1 MKRRAFIA
9 ALGGAAAWPLAAWA
23 QQPAMPV
30 VGFISGTWP
39 NADRLRAL
47 HQGLKE
53 TGYIEGENFIIT
65 YSWVEGHFERLPAMI
80 AERIRRHVTVI
91 VPVGTP
97 PTLAAA
103 AATKTV
109 PITFVIGED
118 PVRLGIVASLSRP
131 GGNATGINLV
141 SLELV
146 AKRLELLRELL
157 PETARVAVLVNPA
170 DATTAESTLK
180 DMEPAARAIGLQIQI
195 LNASTAAEIDVA
207 FATISRE
214 RPDAIFVASDPF
226 FTSRRVQLANLASR
240 HVIPMTC
247 GTREITEAGGLIS
260 YGSNVPDAWRQLG
273 TYTGRVLNGAK
284 PADLP
289 VVQASKFELVI
300 NVQTA
305 RILGLTIPPTLLARA
320 DEVIE

>member
-1 MKRRAFIA
+1 MRRREFIA
-9 ALGGAAAWPLAAWA
+9 GLGGAAAAWPLVARA
-23 QQPAMPV
+23 QQSTKPV
-30 VGFISGTWP
+30 IGFISGTWP

-65 YSWVEGHFERLPAMI
+65 YSWAEGHFERLPAMI
-80 AERIRRHVTVI
+80 AELIRRHVTVI

-141 SLELV
+141 SVELV

-157 PETARVAVLVNPA
+157 PKTARVAVLVDLA
-170 DATTAESTLK
+170 DATTAESLRPRLRSK
-180 DMEPAARAIGLQIQI
+180 RLQQPRGPRAGV
-195 LNASTAAEIDVA
+195 SG
-207 FATISRE
+207 RR
-214 RPDAIFVASDPF
+214 RP
-226 FTSRRVQLANLASR
+226 
-240 HVIPMTC
+240 C
-247 GTREITEAGGLIS
+247 
-260 YGSNVPDAWRQLG
+260 
-273 TYTGRVLNGAK
+273 
-284 PADLP
+284 
-289 VVQASKFELVI
+289 
-300 NVQTA
+300 
-305 RILGLTIPPTLLARA
+305 
-320 DEVIE
+320 